1 MYVWKTENP
10 INGITVNKTVGMFLP
25 CGKDPPNL
33 LDAVYR
39 HIDKQEHKGLIIQG
53 ISKTVALLI
62 KHWSPKAYV
71 CEFLDKYFNS
81 LTQSM

>member
-1 MYVWKTENP
+1 MGLLLTKPLACFCPALKT
-10 INGITVNKTVGMFLP
+10 
-25 CGKDPPNL
+25 PNL

-81 LTQSM
+81 LTQPMWVRGSEGVQ